1 MNFKTNV
8 FQAYF
13 FQKNKHAEIIWKS
26 TYLLR
31 RWESSEVDLALS
43 NFLLTGK
50 YMFAEYSWNV
60 SVIYLREIRNK
71 FLMESP
77 GIFPNNVPGILNIGT
92 FPECSM
98 NILRMLHVFFRWI
111 KKYNSSFLWWTRLF
125 LIFTLC
131 LWKSNF
137 HRSLIIKAKVM

>member
-1 MNFKTNV
+1 MNFKIC
-8 FQAYF
+8 FPSIFFSEKQACR
-13 FQKNKHAEIIWKS
+13 N
-26 TYLLR
+26 YL
-31 RWESSEVDLALS
+31 
-43 NFLLTGK
+43 K
-50 YMFAEYSWNV
+50 
-60 SVIYLREIRNK
+60 IYLSFKALGKFWSRFSFKWLSSHREIYICGIFVERFHDIFPGNSEK

-92 FPECSM
+92 FLECSM

-125 LIFTLC
+125 LIFTLR

>member
-8 FQAYF
+8 LQAYF
-13 FQKNKHAEIIWKS
+13 FQKNNHEEIIWQS

-31 RWESSEVDLALS
+31 RWESSEVTLALS
-43 NFLLTGK
+43 NFLPTGK

-60 SVIYLREIRNK
+60 SMIYSRKIRKK
-71 FLMESP
+71 FLMESR

-111 KKYNSSFLWWTRLF
+111 KKWQGCSWYSLCIFENLISMKVWSSKLK
-125 LIFTLC
+125 LC
-131 LWKSNF
+131 NN
-137 HRSLIIKAKVM
+137 